1 MRNNW
6 NGMVVWKTYDLSQH
20 MHDNAFDG
28 VWFGV
33 NPHGILGAIQQI

>member
-1 MRNNW
+1 
-6 NGMVVWKTYDLSQH
+6 

-33 NPHGILGAIQQI
+33 NPYGIVGACPMGLMYAFYIN